1 MNTNNQM
8 NQVIQGLLQMK
19 NAGRNPQQVMQMLMQ
34 RNPNYQQA
42 MATLQNMAQ
51 GRNPQEFIMQLAKQ
65 NGVTQENMQGIM
77 SLFGKQ

>member
-1 MNTNNQM
+1 MNPNNQM

-42 MATLQNMAQ
+42 INTLQNMAQ

-65 NGVTQENMQGIM
+65 NGVTQENMQALQNM
-77 SLFGKQ
+77 FSQK

>member
-1 MNTNNQM
+1 MNPNNQM

-42 MATLQNMAQ
+42 MTTLQNMAQ

-65 NGVTQENMQGIM
+65 NGVSEENLQAIQG
-77 SLFGKQ
+77 LFGNK